1 MITLYGTGPMFGLP
15 HASPFAIKAEVLLKL
30 SGLPYQLARADLR
43 KAPRGKMPWISDG
56 DEVIPDSRLIKA
68 HLEVRHGIDFSGDY
82 SPRALGY
89 ALAIE
94 RLLEDHLYFFIIEN
108 RWLEPDNFAAGPAQ
122 FFARMPAVLR
132 PLIVRTVLRK
142 MRRQVDMQ
150 GTGRLKPAEKLLLVR
165 RAIDALDAIVTG
177 QHYML
182 GGRVCGIDATAY
194 AFLASV
200 AAPLFRSDYGDYL
213 RKKPELVG
221 YIARMQ
227 EEFFPDLP
235 A

>member
-150 GTGRLKPAEKLLLVR
+150 GTGQLKPPEKLLLVR

-200 AAPLFRSDYGDYL
+200 AAPMFRSDYGDYL